1 MNFPYIQRSAEVRTK
16 VQAKLAAQKAAY
28 EHQPKVERPKV
39 LAEMAVLGKT
49 VAEWEKE
56 VALLEEMYD
65 DQRRATGK
73 LEVLDMV
80 EHFHPQ
86 VTFAVYAWR
95 DAGKPTEYDE
105 TASRLARMRDE
116 AEKWAALAITEDGK
130 VQKFEEMK
138 NEKKAAQHRK
148 YAQTNR
154 DKAAKF
160 LAEAEALEIE
170 YRKEHP

>member
-1 MNFPYIQRSAEVRTK
+1 MNFPYAQRSVEVRAA
-16 VQAKLAAQKAAY
+16 VLAKLAAQKAAF

-73 LEVLDMV
+73 LEVLDMS
-80 EHFHPQ
+80 EHFPAM
-86 VTFAVYAWR
+86 VGYAVEQWR
-95 DAGKPTEYDE
+95 AAGRPTEYDE

-116 AEKWAALAITEDGK
+116 AEKWAKLAVTEDGK
-130 VQKFEEMK
+130 VEKFEEMK